1 MLNLGTIYTNVHP
14 FSNGYVLNVDEY
26 SDKHLFSDYATFTK
40 EDFASEDHF
49 NNHQDFFNNELYNT
63 ELSSKSLKIYLV
75 ISNIFDHLTK
85 PKDYIKDN
93 IDKFNYLIEVSYHSS
108 FFKNKLVNLQKLNYD
123 DEHIEVTHDLDTE
136 TIKVDLR
143 TIDSLFKGIGFLDKV
158 VCVIKVN
165 EDAYNPT
172 GSDSVSI
179 AQLGILGD
187 YSDLAKFTIRNDR
200 NKIYTR
206 AGEAVTL
213 RG

>member
-14 FSNGYVLNVDEY
+14 FFEGYALNVDAAG
-26 SDKHLFSDYATFTK
+26 KPLFSDYATFTK

-49 NNHQDFFNNELYNT
+49 NNHQDFFNNNDHNT

-85 PKDYIKDN
+85 SKDYIKDN
-93 IDKFNYLIEVSYHSS
+93 IDKFNYLMEVSYHSS
-108 FFKNKLVNLQKLNYD
+108 FFKNKVVYLQKLNYSSTNQV
-123 DEHIEVTHDLDTE
+123 EYNLDTE
-136 TIKVDLR
+136 TINVDLR
-143 TIDSLFKGIGFLDKV
+143 SIDGLFKGLGFVDKI
-158 VCVIKVN
+158 VCIIKVN
-165 EDAYNPT
+165 EDEHNPT
-172 GSDSVSI
+172 SVSSVFSD
-179 AQLGILGD
+179 QQGILGD

>member
-1 MLNLGTIYTNVHP
+1 MVNLGTIYTNVHP
-14 FSNGYVLNVDEY
+14 FSEGYALNVAEY
-26 SDKHLFSDYATFTK
+26 TSEHLFSDYATFTR
-40 EDFASEDHF
+40 EDFASEEHF

-63 ELSSKSLKIYLV
+63 ELSVSSLKIHLV

-85 PKDYIKDN
+85 PKDYIKNN

-123 DEHIEVTHDLDTE
+123 ANTQVEYNLDTE
-136 TIKVDLR
+136 TINVDLR
-143 TIDSLFKGIGFLDKV
+143 TIDGLFKGIGFLDKV

-165 EDAYNPT
+165 EDDNDPT
-172 GSDSVSI
+172 SVSSVFSD
-179 AQLGILGD
+179 QQGILGD